1 MRKDFQFMKI
11 FAEAIIIIN
20 FNLED
25 FKMNNE
31 ATLEKMNMMKF
42 YGMAN
47 AFRSGLESGI
57 FRQLKSDEL
66 LSHFIDAEYEDRYNR
81 KLNNLIKNAKFRYKT
96 HFSELSFGK
105 NRNLDKNM
113 MARFTD
119 SIWITK
125 GENIIIAGATG
136 VGKSFIACA
145 IGHQAC
151 INGFKVMYLNCLKL
165 FSNLKLAK
173 SDGSYARFI
182 ERIDRQ
188 SLLILDD
195 FGLQALDQMS
205 RLILLE
211 ILEDR
216 YERKSVIITSQIPVK
231 NWHDIIGE
239 QTIADAICDRI
250 VHKAHKINLSGESL
264 RKKNI
269 QES

>member
-1 MRKDFQFMKI
+1 
-11 FAEAIIIIN
+11 
-20 FNLED
+20 
-25 FKMNNE
+25 MNNE
-31 ATLEKMNMMKF
+31 ATLEKMNMMKL
-42 YGMAN
+42 YGMVN
-47 AFRSGLESGI
+47 AFRGGLESGI
-57 FRQLKSDEL
+57 FNKLAPDEL

-81 KLNNLIKNAKFRYKT
+81 RLDNLIKDSKFRYKT

-113 MARFTD
+113 MVRFTD
-119 SIWITK
+119 SNWITK
-125 GENIIIAGATG
+125 GENIIITGATG

-165 FSNLKLAK
+165 FSSLKLAK
-173 SDGSYARFI
+173 SDGSYARMI
-182 ERIDRQ
+182 EKIDRKA
-188 SLLILDD
+188 LIILDD
-195 FGLQALDQMS
+195 FGLQPLDQIS

-216 YERKSVIITSQIPVK
+216 YERKSVIISSQLPVK
-231 NWHDIIGE
+231 KWHDIIGE

-250 VHKAHKINLSGESL
+250 VHKAHKIELTGDSL
-264 RKKNI
+264 RKKTK